1 MELQELHSYIQEH
14 QPNICQLSVL
24 RDGNEIYSAEWN
36 SYQRTDCVHIASAT
50 KSVIALLIG
59 IAINHKMIGSVN
71 DTVLSY
77 FPEYSAKRGEKTIFD
92 VTIRHMVV
100 TALVVLLSIV
110 SLTVIIVA
118 GAKSKDC
125 RSYGVCAAVALAM
138 MLVGAMGMKIV
149 PAEYFGVVERFS
161 VFAATGFNA
170 ALGIHLFCMKPR
182 ENEE

>member
-59 IAINHKMIGSVN
+59 IAIDHKMIGSVN

-77 FPEYSAKRGEKTIFD
+77 FPEYSVKRGEKTIFD
-92 VTIRHMVV
+92 VTIRH
-100 TALVVLLSIV
+100 LL
-110 SLTVIIVA
+110 TMRA
-118 GAKSKDC
+118 
-125 RSYGVCAAVALAM
+125 
-138 MLVGAMGMKIV
+138 
-149 PAEYFGVVERFS
+149 P
-161 VFAATGFNA
+161 
-170 ALGIHLFCMKPR
+170 
-182 ENEE
+182 